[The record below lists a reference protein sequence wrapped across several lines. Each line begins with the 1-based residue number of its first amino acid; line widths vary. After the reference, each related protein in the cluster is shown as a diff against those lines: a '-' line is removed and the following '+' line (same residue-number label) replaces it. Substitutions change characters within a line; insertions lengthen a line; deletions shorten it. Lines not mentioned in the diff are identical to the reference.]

1 MSSTVKFVY
10 IHWVGEKVPFNKK
23 GRFGVVHGSIKNYFT
38 VSVSQVVTPTKQQY
52 NRYFVS
58 TIGPTAI
65 IIRPNNNNKTF

>member
-1 MSSTVKFVY
+1 MKFVY

-38 VSVSQVVTPTKQQY
+38 VSVSQVVTPKKQQKY

-65 IIRPNNNNKTF
+65 IMRPNNNNKTF